1 MESKSQIIFMDC
13 HFLLFMRHQSKKVI
27 LTFHFLHFHLDNIH
41 YIHFYFY
48 NFPPVLILNSD
59 ANKNTLDIFYE
70 CSVSPLSL
78 CLCVCVSC
86 SVFCYPFYP
95 LFSLLIYLFFCLVFH
110 YFSFYSLLGQ
120 GVTLYSKLVSNSY
133 P

>member
-1 MESKSQIIFMDC
+1 MESKSQIIFMVC
-13 HFLLFMRHQSKKVI
+13 HLLLFMRHQSKKII
-27 LTFHFLHFHLDNIH
+27 LTFHFLNCHLDNIH

-78 CLCVCVSC
+78 CLCVCFLLCV
-86 SVFCYPFYP
+86 
-95 LFSLLIYLFFCLVFH
+95 LLSLLSFILSTYLLICFVLYFIF
-110 YFSFYSLLGQ
+110 FSFYSLLGQ
-120 GVTLYSKLVSNSY
+120 GVTL
-133 P
+133 